1 MTDTNTDPDL
11 GTGSTRRT
19 GRNRFGRFQPGN
31 VVGRRG
37 GNPKLKLLSEHQAA
51 LREAVTPGELVEVVR
66 ALLARARQ
74 GDTLA
79 GRILL
84 ERYGGKPSTH
94 ELKIPSGYSD
104 AQILRGLA
112 VAIAQGS
119 LPPEAAN
126 SIAGVLNLAVELDT
140 VAELTRRLD
149 AYEGRL

>member
-1 MTDTNTDPDL
+1 MTDTD
-11 GTGSTRRT
+11 TGSTRGT
-19 GRNRFGRFQPGN
+19 GRGRFGRFTTGN

-51 LREAVTPGELVEVVR
+51 LRKAVSPEELVEVVR
-66 ALLARARQ
+66 ALLDRARQ

-79 GRILL
+79 GRLLL

-94 ELKIPSGYSD
+94 ELKVPPGYSD

-112 VAIAQGS
+112 VAVAQGS

-140 VAELTRRLD
+140 VAELKRRLD
-149 AYEGRL
+149 AYEGRSA